1 MKKTKFFIYMTAF
14 MIVATTIVMVLGF
27 LILPATRSNF
37 ILITVLNLIGYSG
50 ALCYYDLYLRE
61 KGGKGF

>member
-1 MKKTKFFIYMTAF
+1 MKKTKIFIYMTAF
-14 MIVATTIVMVLGF
+14 MIVVTTIVMVLGF
-27 LILPATRSNF
+27 LILPATRNNF

-50 ALCYYDLYLRE
+50 ALGYYDRYLRE